1 MRNHS
6 VFFVFPSLAET
17 PDPLRLH
24 RAANFPNLGLLFSA
38 RTYFLLWA
46 NQPLHV
52 TTNGWDHWLRIR
64 VHSLGMDCVYPS
76 LPRVRHLASANS
88 TTAHGVLSKKL
99 SRYPMD
105 EEGPVDLG
113 DIRYLVKEMY
123 ERSIVEML
131 VEEGVKVAK
140 NWNEGLEGVSLDY
153 SAEKD
158 VMVMLEKD
166 DLRRIRIMKNRVIV
180 IPFVR
185 EVLLDPHYD
194 A

>member
-1 MRNHS
+1 
-6 VFFVFPSLAET
+6 
-17 PDPLRLH
+17 
-24 RAANFPNLGLLFSA
+24 
-38 RTYFLLWA
+38 
-46 NQPLHV
+46 
-52 TTNGWDHWLRIR
+52 
-64 VHSLGMDCVYPS
+64 
-76 LPRVRHLASANS
+76 
-88 TTAHGVLSKKL
+88 
-99 SRYPMD
+99 MD